1 MQFDLKNIFLFLFL
15 SCWFVNSWA
24 DLSDSEREIKAE
36 ELKQLQN
43 KIKKITAEQQKVR
56 DQYGV
61 VQGELR
67 KTEQAISLGIKK
79 IKKLNRKLA
88 NKNKKLKT
96 LQAEQR
102 KLQKTVEKQRGL
114 LGQQIRAAYMTGK
127 QAYIKLLLNQQDPA
141 SLGRVMKYY
150 DYLNLAR
157 KKQIDSALATIQA
170 LEKVGEEITLEKQK
184 IEKTKAE
191 QLAEKKE
198 LLSAKRQRSKV
209 IKALSKSI
217 QSKQQTL
224 SQLKSNEHDLKVLLE
239 AIVDILTAPE
249 QQKSFKSYRGKM
261 TWPVKGRV
269 NHVYGKQRNNSKVRW
284 NGVVIDAREGS
295 EVRAIARGRVAYAD
309 WLRGYGLLL
318 IIDHGDGYMSL
329 YGHNQSL
336 VKEVGDWVEIN
347 EVIASVGMS
356 GGQKKS
362 ALYFEIRKNGQPNNP
377 GKWCTRSQGR
387 G

>member
-1 MQFDLKNIFLFLFL
+1 MQLYLKNILLLLFL

-24 DLSDSEREIKAE
+24 DLSDSERESKAK

-43 KIKKITAEQQKVR
+43 KIKKITAEQQAVR
-56 DQYGV
+56 DKYDD
-61 VQGELR
+61 VQKELR
-67 KTEQAISLGIKK
+67 ETEQAINLSIKK

-88 NKNKKLKT
+88 NKNKKLKA

-102 KLQKTVEKQRGL
+102 KLQKAVEKQRGL

-150 DYLNLAR
+150 DYLNMAR
-157 KKQIDSALATIQA
+157 KQQIDSALVSIQA
-170 LEKVGEEITLEKQK
+170 LEKVGEEISLEKQK

-191 QLAEKKE
+191 QFAEKKE
-198 LLSAKRQRSKV
+198 LLSAKQQRNKV
-209 IKALSKSI
+209 ITELSRSI

-239 AIVDILTAPE
+239 AIVDILTAPA

-336 VKEVGDWVEIN
+336 VKEVGDWVEVN
-347 EVIASVGMS
+347 EAIASVGMS